1 MAKSGSESLGKVN
14 TSEELLD
21 ELQKRYKEARDS
33 RLYLE
38 AQWYK
43 NMAFYMGK
51 QWVDFDK
58 TNRKLVDFGD
68 SPSWRVRHVTN
79 YVINLVQTKTA
90 MLMKNK
96 PIWNVMSMTD
106 DTTDREGA
114 KLSQQF
120 LDYLWRKED
129 VLNETKKLIHYGT
142 IFGSGFIKTYWDIES
157 GPRIE
162 DPNSTEKVSLGEIQ
176 VSSVSPFEI
185 FADPYSKS
193 PSINDCRW
201 LIHAYKVSPEEAKE
215 RYQMDFKTETTTTED
230 VTLEKQFQNLIH
242 GSGYVDGVNNT
253 THLDDK
259 EFVTIKEYWENPN
272 PINPDGRYCIFTDT
286 KVVYEGP
293 LPYGMDVM
301 PFSKYDDIF
310 VPDRFY
316 GMSVVEQ
323 VIPLQVEYNKTRS
336 QILENRNLMANP
348 KWVAPKD
355 SITDKEQINSEPG
368 EIIWYNAVQGISP
381 PQPMAMPSPP
391 AYLFAQE
398 QRILNDIEIV
408 SGISDVTM
416 RSGSPTG
423 VESGRAL
430 ALLAE
435 KDESRMTTTIQSFE
449 AALSKVGKDC
459 IQLAKIFYDES
470 RAVRIAGSDNVARV
484 VYLKGANLSSPEDIA
499 VTIGQGL
506 GFSRLARVELLLEM
520 WDRGLMR
527 DPQKL
532 LHLMEFG
539 DDKGVNEEQNM
550 DRNNASVENLMM
562 SQGQPAQPMPW
573 EDHMIHLEVHRK
585 YIKSDDF
592 KQLDPQAQQLM
603 FEHYMAT
610 NEIVQQQ
617 MADLAE
623 QQKTAE

>member
-1 MAKSGSESLGKVN
+1 
-14 TSEELLD
+14 
-21 ELQKRYKEARDS
+21 
-33 RLYLE
+33 
-38 AQWYK
+38 
-43 NMAFYMGK
+43 
-51 QWVDFDK
+51 
-58 TNRKLVDFGD
+58 
-68 SPSWRVRHVTN
+68 
-79 YVINLVQTKTA
+79 
-90 MLMKNK
+90 
-96 PIWNVMSMTD
+96 
-106 DTTDREGA
+106 
-114 KLSQQF
+114 
-120 LDYLWRKED
+120 
-129 VLNETKKLIHYGT
+129 
-142 IFGSGFIKTYWDIES
+142 
-157 GPRIE
+157 
-162 DPNSTEKVSLGEIQ
+162 
-176 VSSVSPFEI
+176 
-185 FADPYSKS
+185 
-193 PSINDCRW
+193 
-201 LIHAYKVSPEEAKE
+201 
-215 RYQMDFKTETTTTED
+215 
-230 VTLEKQFQNLIH
+230 
-242 GSGYVDGVNNT
+242 
-253 THLDDK
+253 
-259 EFVTIKEYWENPN
+259 
-272 PINPDGRYCIFTDT
+272 
-286 KVVYEGP
+286 
-293 LPYGMDVM
+293 
-301 PFSKYDDIF
+301 
-310 VPDRFY
+310 
-316 GMSVVEQ
+316 
-323 VIPLQVEYNKTRS
+323 
-336 QILENRNLMANP
+336 MANP